1 MSQRPRTTGRPPQ
14 RLAYAVPAA
23 ALAVLLTAC
32 GGSDDSDGGGDS
44 KADSSADASAS
55 ASESA
60 SASPSDDAADDS
72 GGDSG
77 SDSGSDS
84 GGATTS
90 SGATGADFR
99 SLVEEIVQSGE
110 QVENVQS
117 PEDFNKQV
125 DLPEGI
131 AVVQLDPKTRTFC
144 AEDQN
149 KEIAFRFANAQKIV
163 LLDGACKGGK
173 SVSTLVPKGSSDMR
187 VVNGKSFGE
196 PVRQLF
202 LEQFGQ

>member
-1 MSQRPRTTGRPPQ
+1 MSQRPRTTGRPLQ

-72 GGDSG
+72 GG
-77 SDSGSDS
+77 DSGSDS

>member
-1 MSQRPRTTGRPPQ
+1 MSQRPRTTGRPLQ
-14 RLAYAVPAA
+14 RLAYAVLAA

-44 KADSSADASAS
+44 QADSSADASAS

-72 GGDSG
+72 GG
-77 SDSGSDS
+77 DSGSDS

-131 AVVQLDPKTRTFC
+131 ALVQLDPKTRTFC